1 MLIRLENDHFHTVD
15 DRFTAVGDDEALPD
29 SDAVILSLAR
39 FEAEGTALLAAG
51 RDVGV
56 RVGPADRVEA
66 LVDVL
71 PQLALVALDFPK
83 YRDGR
88 AYSTAVLLRDR
99 YGFGGEVRA
108 VGDVLVDQAW
118 TMVRCGF
125 DAFETTVGPNAWAAA
140 ARRYRH
146 VYQASADNRAPAF
159 AERAAKARDPAAR
172 VG

>member
-1 MLIRLENDHFHTVD
+1 MLIRLENDHFHTVE
-15 DRFTAVGDDEALPD
+15 DRFTAVADDAALTGDG
-29 SDAVILSLAR
+29 AVLLSLTR
-39 FEAEGTALLAAG
+39 FEADGAALLAAG

-56 RVGPADRVEA
+56 RIGPADRIEA
-66 LVDVL
+66 LAPVL
-71 PQLALVALDFPK
+71 PSLALVALEFPK

-88 AYSTAVLLRDR
+88 AFSSAVLLRER
-99 YGFGGEVRA
+99 YGFDGEVRA
-108 VGDVLVDQAW
+108 VGNVLIDQAW
-118 TMVRCGF
+118 NMVRCGF

-159 AERAAKARDPAAR
+159 VERARVVRDAVAT